1 MTDTMNSFRRPI
13 MRETTLGT
21 NDLRLEYDGG
31 AYVLREKHD
40 APEPHKDY
48 RTVQVEYSLLSA
60 IKANDG
66 YYFLCLG
73 ICQGTCEKVLCLSTD
88 NSSIVSVPQSMLVT
102 VDNNDLIDA
111 QFMSFVVA
119 DLVRQHILRL
129 RPAVGTLLMYKPDP
143 GLVSLL
149 SGRTVGE
156 GQSIVFTTCKPS
168 NAKRRNWI
176 YVHERTPARTIDALI
191 PRDVALI
198 IDLSSTAASKYGLG
212 TRIASLRPQ
221 AGQKL
226 GFSNLVHSTASPMS
240 TPVPESIGLLL
251 KQVSGFAQS
260 QMNGVPDRAPLD
272 TLTIGEAV
280 TKQLPES
287 SLALIQWD
295 PNQSVSVLVEP
306 ITVRNDLFRSDRTY
320 WLAGLAGD
328 IKQSLADFMIQRGA
342 RHIALSSRNPIICPE
357 WQKLCQA
364 RGAHIK
370 YFTCMRQFD
379 RHSARSKAR
388 CLGLPALLMVP
399 LCFATLPWRRCP
411 SMTSR
416 LVLKPKVD
424 GTVNLDSAFAHHAL
438 DWFIAFSSIVG
449 TAGNMGQAAY
459 SAANYQER
467 RTTDK
472 EETERLMNRT
482 GTIPMFEPDLHQLF
496 AEAVV
501 AGLPGTAPGSE
512 LITGLAPIGMAQAET
527 AFWAAN
533 PKFGLLVRDQTI
545 SLTVSTLGEN
555 GLSIAQVPV
564 WIQLQDATSPQEVS
578 TLIQE
583 KNPEE
588 RRQTMHECVFLAK
601 Q

>member
-370 YFTCMRQFD
+370 YFTCDLTQYASVRSTL
-379 RHSARSKAR
+379 SAIESKMPRIA
-388 CLGLPALLMVP
+388 GVAN
-399 LCFATLPWRRCP
+399 
-411 SMTSR
+411 
-416 LVLKPKVD
+416 VLKPKVD

-459 SAANYQER
+459 SAANCFMKALVNNR
-467 RTTDK
+467 RRRGLAGSIIDISRVIR

-578 TLIQE
+578 TLIQG
-583 KNPEE
+583 K
-588 RRQTMHECVFLAK
+588 
-601 Q
+601 

>member
-1 MTDTMNSFRRPI
+1 MNSFRRPI

-357 WQKLCQA
+357 W
-364 RGAHIK
+364 
-370 YFTCMRQFD
+370 
-379 RHSARSKAR
+379 
-388 CLGLPALLMVP
+388 
-399 LCFATLPWRRCP
+399 
-411 SMTSR
+411 
-416 LVLKPKVD
+416 
-424 GTVNLDSAFAHHAL
+424 
-438 DWFIAFSSIVG
+438 
-449 TAGNMGQAAY
+449 
-459 SAANYQER
+459 
-467 RTTDK
+467 
-472 EETERLMNRT
+472 
-482 GTIPMFEPDLHQLF
+482 
-496 AEAVV
+496 
-501 AGLPGTAPGSE
+501 
-512 LITGLAPIGMAQAET
+512 
-527 AFWAAN
+527 
-533 PKFGLLVRDQTI
+533 
-545 SLTVSTLGEN
+545 
-555 GLSIAQVPV
+555 
-564 WIQLQDATSPQEVS
+564 
-578 TLIQE
+578 
-583 KNPEE
+583 
-588 RRQTMHECVFLAK
+588 
-601 Q
+601 

>member
-1 MTDTMNSFRRPI
+1 MVRVQPQAEQNDRYNSFHRPI

-48 RTVQVEYSLLSA
+48 RTVQP
-60 IKANDG
+60 NDG

-73 ICQGTCEKVLCLSTD
+73 ICQGTCEKVLYLSTD
-88 NSSIVSVPQSMLVT
+88 NSSIVTLLQSMLVT

-111 QFMSFVVA
+111 QFKSFVVA
-119 DLVRQHILRL
+119 NLVRQHILRL
-129 RPAVGTLLMYKPDP
+129 RPAAGTLLIHEPDP
-143 GLVSLL
+143 GLASLL
-149 SGRTVGE
+149 SGRTAGE

-226 GFSNLVHSTASPMS
+226 GFSNLVHSTASLMS
-240 TPVPESIGLLL
+240 TLVLENIGLLL
-251 KQVSGFAQS
+251 ERVSAFAQS
-260 QMNGVPDRAPLD
+260 QLNGVPDGAPLD
-272 TLTIGEAV
+272 TFTVGEAV

-295 PNQSVSVLVEP
+295 PNQPVSVLV
-306 ITVRNDLFRSDRTY
+306 DDKTY

-328 IKQSLADFMIQRGA
+328 IEQSLADFIIQYSA
-342 RHIALSSRNPIICPE
+342 RHIALGSRNPIVCPE

-364 RGAHIK
+364 RRAHIE
-370 YFTCMRQFD
+370 YFTCDLIQYTLVQLILSVIKSKMPRIAGVAN
-379 RHSARSKAR
+379 SA
-388 CLGLPALLMVP
+388 L
-399 LCFATLPWRRCP
+399 T
-411 SMTSR
+411 
-416 LVLKPKVD
+416 VLKPKMD
-424 GTVNLDSAFAHHAL
+424 GTVNLDSAFTYHAL

-449 TAGNMGQAAY
+449 TTGKMGQAAY
-459 SAANYQER
+459 SAANCFMKALVNNR
-467 RTTDK
+467 RRRGLAGSVIDISRVIG
-472 EETERLMNRT
+472 EQTERLMNRT
-482 GTIPMFEPDLHQLF
+482 GTIPMSEPDLHQLF

-533 PKFGLLVRDQTI
+533 PKFGLLVRDQTT
-545 SLTVSTLGEN
+545 SSTVSTLDEN
-555 GLSIAQVPV
+555 GRSIAQVPV

-578 TLIQE
+578 TLIQG
-583 KNPEE
+583 K
-588 RRQTMHECVFLAK
+588 
-601 Q
+601 